1 VPVIRVAGNQ
11 WQRAL
16 QYRMSKKEHPMSQC
30 DFVPWSLRG
39 EQKSALIRAI
49 RGFNSEVKLSLNQ
62 TDENIDGW

>member
-1 VPVIRVAGNQ
+1 
-11 WQRAL
+11 
-16 QYRMSKKEHPMSQC
+16 MSQC